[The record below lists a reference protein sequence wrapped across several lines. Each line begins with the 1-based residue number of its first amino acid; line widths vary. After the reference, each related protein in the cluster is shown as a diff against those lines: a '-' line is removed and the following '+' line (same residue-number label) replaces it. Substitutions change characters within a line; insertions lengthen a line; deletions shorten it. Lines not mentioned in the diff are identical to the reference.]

1 MDQPVASVAT
11 AQARDPAEGNEPGAE
26 LLTREEIEAILE
38 REAAGLPPE
47 AGAEPPPLRLVTREP
62 GSGRHGRWTGWIWLA
77 IFVAMVVMQTVRG

>member
-1 MDQPVASVAT
+1 MDQPVAPVAT
-11 AQARDPAEGNEPGAE
+11 ALARDTAKGSEPAE

-62 GSGRHGRWTGWIWLA
+62 GSGRHGRWTAWIWLA
-77 IFVAMVVMQTVRG
+77 IFVAMVVMQTMRG